1 LSKNHVNNFVLK
13 NDNKKTKKDENKFIK
28 IGFSI
33 FTLTLYLFP
42 AFGQSPEKVSYQA
55 VIRDASDNLVK
66 SQTVGMQISILQGST
81 SVTTKIIFKK
91 A

>member
-1 LSKNHVNNFVLK
+1 MTIKKRKKMKTNLLKSVLVL
-13 NDNKKTKKDENKFIK
+13 
-28 IGFSI
+28 